1 MLHTASQDHN
11 TTCFWRF
18 FVFTLVSIPLKTGH
32 NATATL
38 CKEAAK
44 KVKAEIILVEKRV
57 CFTLLPIFS
66 RSIQNRCS
74 LYVLHTYYLTSIFRL
89 TFGNNRNHKKNAAL
103 HNLNFK
109 WTQQLLLKVLKQ
121 TINCEDFL
129 HSITNKCSIKQP
141 CTWYL
146 HNCSVNLLVK
156 LWLISVKCHGS
167 CLFARLVLA
176 CGRTNTAC
184 CQL

>member
-1 MLHTASQDHN
+1 MILGSLKKLSWWKNVYVLHCYQYSQG
-11 TTCFWRF
+11 
-18 FVFTLVSIPLKTGH
+18 VFKTD
-32 NATATL
+32 
-38 CKEAAK
+38 
-44 KVKAEIILVEKRV
+44 VIYI
-57 CFTLLPIFS
+57 
-66 RSIQNRCS
+66 
-74 LYVLHTYYLTSIFRL
+74 YVLHTYYLTSIFRL

-109 WTQQLLLKVLKQ
+109 LTQQLLLKVLKQ

-129 HSITNKCSIKQP
+129 HSITNKSSIKQP

>member
-1 MLHTASQDHN
+1 MLN
-11 TTCFWRF
+11 
-18 FVFTLVSIPLKTGH
+18 V
-32 NATATL
+32 
-38 CKEAAK
+38 
-44 KVKAEIILVEKRV
+44 ILG
-57 CFTLLPIFS
+57 
-66 RSIQNRCS
+66 S
-74 LYVLHTYYLTSIFRL
+74 LQKLSWWKNVYVLHCYQHSQRVFKTDVLYIYMCCIHIIWPQYSDSLSEIIVII
-89 TFGNNRNHKKNAAL
+89 KKNAAL

-109 WTQQLLLKVLKQ
+109 LTQQLLLKVLKQ

-129 HSITNKCSIKQP
+129 HSITNKSSIKQP